1 MASDQSRVAQLP
13 PGYREEYNGEGI
25 VAVATVFIAIE
36 VVGIVLRFW
45 ARRIGK
51 IAWGAD
57 DVLIIPGAI
66 FCLGVIACGLGE
78 QWLEMN
84 SEAIDRPITG
94 AHDLNR

>member
-1 MASDQSRVAQLP
+1 MASNQSQVAQFP
-13 PGYREEYNGEGI
+13 PGYIEEYNGDGI

-66 FCLGVIACGLGE
+66 LCLTLIACSLGE
-78 QWLEMN
+78 QYLEMN
-84 SEAIDRPITG
+84 SEAIDRPSLILTT
-94 AHDLNR
+94 